1 VLTAVFLVLDRI
13 SGDQRVSSFV
23 FLSVILPMQSA
34 LGALLAIFLGLA
46 AVRMLRQ
53 QRRWA
58 TVWFLLSALIV
69 LITQLPLEGLP
80 PWLNGLRTLIDAA
93 TTGGLRGLLIGVAI
107 GTLATTFRVLLL
119 IDRPQSE

>member
-1 VLTAVFLVLDRI
+1 LTAVFLVLDHI
-13 SGDQRVSSFV
+13 SGDQRVSQFV

-34 LGALLAIFLGLA
+34 LGALLAIFLALA
-46 AVRMLRQ
+46 AVRMMRH

-58 TVWFLLSALIV
+58 TLWFLLSAAIV

-80 PWLNGLRTLIDAA
+80 PWLSELRMLIDAA

-107 GTLATTFRVLLL
+107 GTLATTVRVLLL